1 MDPRSTPEIEAL
13 RETARAIVDETL
25 IPAEREILRTGAVP
39 DEGVRRLKEA
49 GLFGMTI
56 PTEYGGLGH
65 HTFAQVLVHE
75 ELARAHHGFLAAL
88 TLSNGIGVSPPL
100 GGGGGELK
108 GRSVPPGARGGATP
122 AVPPTPP

>member
-13 RETARAIVDETL
+13 RQTARAIVDESL

-39 DEGVRRLKEA
+39 EEGLRRLKEA
-49 GLFGMTI
+49 GLYGMTI

-75 ELARAHHGFLAAL
+75 ELARAHHGFLAPL
-88 TLSNGIGVSPPL
+88 TLSIGIGVSAL
-100 GGGGGELK
+100 LTAGSDVL
-108 GRSVPPGARGGATP
+108 
-122 AVPPTPP
+122 